1 MGIFTIRYDR
11 GSLVVEG
18 APEGWRPPSY
28 LVWDDR
34 IGAYRGL
41 AIHHRALVRH
51 LTHAGSDFRDE
62 ARAYP
67 ELLLDPSGL
76 PEPYPHQRAALE
88 AWSRGKWGIVELPTG
103 SGKTLLALRAICAV
117 QRGTLILVPTL
128 ELLAQWCAVLE
139 THLGIRPGVIGGG
152 SHRLEPVTVCTYA
165 SAYRKGEHFG
175 NRFCLVVFDECH
187 HLAGAGY
194 ARIAD
199 GLIAPYRLGLSATI
213 GGAANDGAANHGAAN
228 DGAPMD
234 DSPRDNSWPSPPA
247 GGGSGAGGGP
257 NGQAGGVFSTGEA
270 LKPLTGPVVYRVSI
284 AELSGGV
291 LAPYRVETL
300 EADLSPQERADYAEA
315 RGVYRDFAKG
325 AGIVVDSAAGWK
337 RFVFA
342 ASRTPEGRQALE
354 AFYRQRRIAFAPE
367 AKFETLADILS
378 RHRDSRVL
386 IFTNDNAT
394 AYEVSRRFLLPI
406 ITHQTKVSERRV
418 IMERFRGNRWPFLV
432 TSRVLNEGVDV
443 PEVNVAVVLSGT
455 ASVREHVQR
464 LGRILRKAPGKEAVL
479 YEVISRTPAEQHVSR
494 RRRMHDAYR

>member
-1 MGIFTIRYDR
+1 MERIAIRYDR

-18 APEGWRPPSY
+18 VPEGWRPPSY

-34 IGAYRGL
+34 IGAYRSL

-51 LTHAGSDFRDE
+51 LTHAGSSFRDE

-67 ELLLDPSGL
+67 ELRLDPSGL
-76 PEPYPHQRAALE
+76 PEPFPHQRAALE
-88 AWSRGKWGIVELPTG
+88 AWSRGKWGIVEMPTG
-103 SGKTLLALRAICAV
+103 SGKTLLALRAICTV

-128 ELLAQWCAVLE
+128 ELLAQWCGVLE
-139 THLGIRPGVIGGG
+139 THLGLHPGVIGGG
-152 SHRLEPVTVCTYA
+152 SHQLEPVTVCTYA

-213 GGAANDGAANHGAAN
+213 ETAPLDGVSMKIPA
-228 DGAPMD
+228 
-234 DSPRDNSWPSPPA
+234 RRTPA
-247 GGGSGAGGGP
+247 GAGSGPIDRPGDGT
-257 NGQAGGVFSTGEA
+257 FSIGEA
-270 LKPLTGPVVYRVSI
+270 LKPLTGPVVYRASI
-284 AELSGGV
+284 AEMRGGV

-300 EADLSPQERADYAEA
+300 EADLSPRERADYEEA
-315 RGVYRDFAKG
+315 RGRYRNFAKG

-367 AKFETLADILS
+367 AKFEALADILS

-386 IFTNDNAT
+386 IFTNDNTT

-479 YEVISRTPAEQHVSR
+479 YEVLSRTPVEQHVSR
-494 RRRMHDAYR
+494 RRRMHEAYR

>member
-1 MGIFTIRYDR
+1 MDPITIRYDR
-11 GSLVVEG
+11 GSLVVER
-18 APEGWRPPSY
+18 APKGWAPPSY

-34 IGAYRGL
+34 IGAYRAL

-51 LTHAGSDFRDE
+51 LTHGGRSFRDE

-67 ELLLDPSGL
+67 ELKLDPTGL

-88 AWSRGKWGIVELPTG
+88 AWSRGKWGIVEMPTG
-103 SGKTLLALRAICAV
+103 SGKTLLALRAICVV

-128 ELLAQWCAVLE
+128 ELLTQWCGVLE
-139 THLGIRPGVIGGG
+139 TLLGIRPGVIGGG
-152 SHRLEPVTVCTYA
+152 SHQLEPVTVCTYA

-213 GGAANDGAANHGAAN
+213 ESAPLEEPTRATPGRPGDGA
-228 DGAPMD
+228 
-234 DSPRDNSWPSPPA
+234 
-247 GGGSGAGGGP
+247 
-257 NGQAGGVFSTGEA
+257 FSTGEA
-270 LKPLTGPVVYRVSI
+270 LKPLTGPVVYRASI
-284 AELSGGV
+284 AEMSGGV
-291 LAPYRVETL
+291 LAPYRIETL
-300 EADLSPQERADYAEA
+300 EADLSPREQADYAEA
-315 RGVYRDFAKG
+315 RGRYRDFAKK

-354 AFYRQRRIAFAPE
+354 AFYHQRRIAFAPE
-367 AKFETLADILS
+367 AKFKALAEILS
-378 RHRDSRVL
+378 RHRNSRVL
-386 IFTNDNAT
+386 IFTNDNLT

-406 ITHQTKVSERRV
+406 ITHQTKVSERKV
-418 IMERFRGNRWPFLV
+418 IMERFRANRWPFLV
-432 TSRVLNEGVDV
+432 TSRVLNEGVDL

-479 YEVISRTPAEQHVSR
+479 YEVLSRTPVEQHVSR
-494 RRRMHDAYR
+494 RRRMHEAYR